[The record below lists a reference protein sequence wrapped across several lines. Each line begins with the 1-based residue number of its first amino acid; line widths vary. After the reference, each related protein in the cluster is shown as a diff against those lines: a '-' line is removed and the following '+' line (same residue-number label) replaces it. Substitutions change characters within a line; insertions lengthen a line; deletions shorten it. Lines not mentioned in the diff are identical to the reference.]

1 MLTIRHVKENFLYVM
16 TKIQKSKKSQI
27 SLFQKEYMIGILW
40 TDYLGR
46 NSSLDL
52 QYHPEV
58 NPQKWRSIATAADK
72 SLILSLTLTLRL
84 TLSLTLKPNLEHN
97 IVVITHFSVAV
108 AILYYFWQLASKRY
122 LQLASAVNAMH
133 PCSCRAHW
141 WVTTEIPMY
150 SRHSTC
156 TSALIELIE

>member
-1 MLTIRHVKENFLYVM
+1 MWR
-16 TKIQKSKKSQI
+16 KIFCMSWQKFRRARSLRFHFSKKNTW
-27 SLFQKEYMIGILW
+27 LEFW

-72 SLILSLTLTLRL
+72 SLILSLTLNLRL
-84 TLSLTLKPNLEHN
+84 TLSLTLKHNLEHN